1 MKITPEF
8 LQDLQSK
15 ARNATQ
21 GKWKVQTNAPLV
33 VANDEQTFRVEV
45 AHKWGKINQ
54 AVSDME
60 YIAAANPETVLDLIQ
75 GIYRLEGAL
84 KELAG
89 KWKELDPDFETDKWR
104 EWWEEWR
111 NV

>member
-8 LQDLQSK
+8 LLDLQEK

-33 VANDEQTFRVEV
+33 VANNEQNFRVECE
-45 AHKWGKINQ
+45 HKWGKINQ
-54 AVSDME
+54 AVNDME
-60 YIAAANPETVLDLIQ
+60 YIAAVNPETVLALIQ
-75 GIYRLEGAL
+75 GIYRLEGAI
-84 KELAG
+84 KELAD
-89 KWKELDPDFETDKWR
+89 KCQQLDPDFEVDKWR
-104 EWWEEWR
+104 QWWDEWR